1 MKLVS
6 STFYQKPAI
15 YVSTGLT
22 TISLTDSVFDDNHFE
37 ILISMENTFGL
48 EMKNVTFSNNNNN
61 F

>member
-1 MKLVS
+1 MKLVN
-6 STFYQKPAI
+6 STFYQKPVI

-22 TISLTDSVFDDNHFE
+22 TISLTDSVFDNNHFE
-37 ILISMENTFGL
+37 KLVSMENTFGL